1 MPDWNKFVEGHLI
14 GIKVYQADKVAVLSL
29 QEPAGKGWLLT
40 ATEVSEFMVLQMRMQ
55 NIIDRISIWN
65 ATSNDIDYRSKLYS
79 LIHGKSV
86 EGKDD
91 LNSPVINKAVETIQ
105 RGDAVLIELEPV
117 YGALVLILAKEVSLT
132 ESHGEAQGQF

>member
-14 GIKVYQADKVAVLSL
+14 GIKVYQTDKVVVLSL
-29 QEPAGKGWLLT
+29 QEPAGKGWMLT

-55 NIIDRISIWN
+55 NIIDRVSFWN
-65 ATSNDIDYRSKLYS
+65 TTSNDIDYRSKLYS
-79 LIHGKSV
+79 LIHGKYV

-91 LNSPVINKAVETIQ
+91 LNSPVITKAVETIR

-117 YGALVLILAKEVSLT
+117 YGAHVLILAKEASLT
-132 ESHGEAQGQF
+132 ESTESNLAE